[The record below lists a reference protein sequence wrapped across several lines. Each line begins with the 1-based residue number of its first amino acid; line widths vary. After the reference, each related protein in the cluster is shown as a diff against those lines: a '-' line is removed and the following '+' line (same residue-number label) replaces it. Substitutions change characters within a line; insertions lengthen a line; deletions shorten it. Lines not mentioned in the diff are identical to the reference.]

1 MGFQWFL
8 LLLFCFLYDWL
19 FTNGSDSLREING
32 TKLPD
37 PMIQKNQMVQ
47 ATVTWISAGTKNN
60 TNNMTI
66 LTSSMP
72 LQVQHAPSPAAL
84 AGVAQVVPARTA
96 QTSTRQVF
104 LTSTNRQQLKQ
115 EHLGLQTSSGF
126 TDLSSPLQRNN
137 QDNGNFNNKEDF
149 SVSRDIINR
158 MKMKTAFA
166 GIDKFDEPEDTHF
179 LYYIVVFGAI
189 IVCLYVAS
197 HNKKK
202 ILGFIIEG
210 RRPSS
215 STRRATHRYRR
226 LSQHDDSGFDPMNV
240 TYSNHLN

>member
-1 MGFQWFL
+1 MGLQWFL

-19 FTNGSDSLREING
+19 FANGSDSLKEING

-37 PMIQKNQMVQ
+37 PMIQKNQMAQ
-47 ATVTWISAGTKNN
+47 AAVTWITADTKNN
-60 TNNMTI
+60 TNKMTI

-72 LQVQHAPSPAAL
+72 LQVQHASSPTAL
-84 AGVAQVVPARTA
+84 AGIVQVVSVKTA
-96 QTSTRQVF
+96 QTSTRQVV
-104 LTSTNRQQLKQ
+104 LTSTNRQQ

-126 TDLSSPLQRNN
+126 ADISSPVQWNN
-137 QDNGNFNNKEDF
+137 QDNENFNNRENF
-149 SVSRDIINR
+149 SVSRDIVNR
-158 MKMKTAFA
+158 MNMKTAFTEI
-166 GIDKFDEPEDTHF
+166 GDFDEPEDTHF
-179 LYYIVVFGAI
+179 LYYIVVFGTV

-215 STRRATHRYRR
+215 STRRAAHRYRR
-226 LSQHDDSGFDPMNV
+226 LSQHDDNGFDPMNIIKR
-240 TYSNHLN
+240 

>member
-1 MGFQWFL
+1 MGLQWFL

-19 FTNGSDSLREING
+19 FANGSDSLKEING

-37 PMIQKNQMVQ
+37 PMIQKNQMAQ
-47 ATVTWISAGTKNN
+47 AAVTWITADTKNN
-60 TNNMTI
+60 TNKMTI

-72 LQVQHAPSPAAL
+72 LQVQHASSPTAL
-84 AGVAQVVPARTA
+84 AGIVQVVSVKTA
-96 QTSTRQVF
+96 QTSTRQVV
-104 LTSTNRQQLKQ
+104 LTSTNRQQ

-126 TDLSSPLQRNN
+126 ADISSPVQ
-137 QDNGNFNNKEDF
+137 
-149 SVSRDIINR
+149 
-158 MKMKTAFA
+158 AFTEI
-166 GIDKFDEPEDTHF
+166 GDFDEPEDTHF
-179 LYYIVVFGAI
+179 LYYIVVFGTV

-215 STRRATHRYRR
+215 STRRAAHRYRR
-226 LSQHDDSGFDPMNV
+226 LSQHDDNGFDPMNV
-240 TYSNHLN
+240 TYSYHLSKFS